1 MQNETAEPSKNDLQ
15 NEEFAARVA
24 LNQREL
30 TGKLRKAYDFIVC
43 GSGSSGSVVARRL
56 AENPAVSVLLL
67 EAGGTDSLPEISDA
81 TRWRDNLG
89 SAHDWA
95 FKTRPNPHLNGRSL
109 TWSMGKVLGG
119 SSSINVMVWARG
131 HKNDW
136 DYFAA
141 ESGDDGWSYRSVL
154 EIYRRIED
162 WRGTADPERR
172 GKGGLVVVEQA
183 SPHPVVTAACE
194 AAKSF
199 GIPHFA
205 DQNGELMETKGG
217 VALCNV
223 RRRDGRR
230 LSVFRSYTYPYMDRP
245 NLTVLTHA
253 LVTKV
258 RFKGAKAVGVEV
270 IHDGALRS
278 FDAGHELILS
288 MGAIHTPKVLMQS
301 GIGDAH
307 DLRPLGIDV
316 VQHLP
321 GVGRNLEE
329 HLLLGACV
337 WDCTEQQPD
346 QGSGL
351 GTLFWKS
358 SAAFDTPDLQCM
370 IVNGAFLSPDVSC
383 PEITD
388 SCWSIVPGLVR
399 PRSKGQVRL
408 TGPDPMH
415 PVDIDNN
422 LLSEPAD
429 LKAAI
434 RSVEFCREIGN
445 AAARSSRATREVLP
459 GHLSS
464 SDLENFV
471 RNAAI
476 PFWHYTCTARMGRD
490 EMSVVDASLRVHG
503 IEGLRIADGSIMPR
517 VTTGNTMAP
526 CVVIGERAAAMIR
539 KANGV

>member
-1 MQNETAEPSKNDLQ
+1 MHEPSTSPTTDTPR
-15 NEEFAARVA
+15 EAFAARVEA
-24 LNQREL
+24 NQRR
-30 TGKLRKAYDFIVC
+30 LRENLRNAYDFIVC

-56 AENPAVSVLLL
+56 AENPDVSVLLL
-67 EAGGTDSLPEISDA
+67 EAGGTDALPEITDA
-81 TRWRDNLG
+81 ARWRDNLG

-95 FKTRPNPHLNGRSL
+95 FKTRPNPHLNGRAL
-109 TWSMGKVLGG
+109 RWSMGKVLGG
-119 SSSINVMVWARG
+119 SSSINAMMWARG

-162 WRGTADPERR
+162 WRGAPDPERR
-172 GKGGLVVVEQA
+172 GDGGLVVVEQA
-183 SPHPVVTAACE
+183 PPHPVVTAACE

-199 GIPHFA
+199 GIAQFD
-205 DQNGELMETKGG
+205 DQNAELMETKGG
-217 VALCNV
+217 VALCNM
-223 RRRDGRR
+223 RMHNGRR
-230 LSVFRSYTYPYMDRP
+230 LSVFRSYTYPHMDRP

-253 LVTKV
+253 LVTRI
-258 RFKGAKAVGVEV
+258 RFRGAKAVGVDV
-270 IHDGALRS
+270 IHDGAPRS
-278 FDAGHELILS
+278 FDAGHEVILS
-288 MGAIHTPKVLMQS
+288 LGAVHTPKVLMQS
-301 GIGDAH
+301 GIGDAQ
-307 DLRPLGIDV
+307 DLRPLGIEV

-337 WDCTEQQPD
+337 WECTEPPPD
-346 QGSGL
+346 QARGGP

-358 SAAFDTPDLQCM
+358 NSALDTPDIQC
-370 IVNGAFLSPDVSC
+370 IISSSAFCSPDVPPLDPAGSY
-383 PEITD
+383 
-388 SCWSIVPGLVR
+388 WSIVPGLVR
-399 PRSKGQVRL
+399 PFSKGRIRL
-408 TGPDPMH
+408 TGPDPTDAL
-415 PVDIDNN
+415 DIDTN

-429 LKAAI
+429 LRTAI

-445 AAARSSRATREVLP
+445 AAARASRATREVLP
-459 GHLSS
+459 GPLGP

-471 RNAAI
+471 RNAVV

-490 EMSVVDASLRVHG
+490 GMSVVDASLKVHG

-526 CVVIGERAAAMIR
+526 CVIIGERAAAMIR
-539 KANGV
+539 DVHGV

>member
-1 MQNETAEPSKNDLQ
+1 MQHETSASSNIDLQ
-15 NEEFAARVA
+15 SEEFAARVEA
-24 LNQREL
+24 NQREL
-30 TGKLRKAYDFIVC
+30 TGNLRNGYDFIVC

-67 EAGGTDSLPEISDA
+67 EAGGTDTLPEIHDA
-81 TRWRDNLG
+81 ARWRDNLG

-119 SSSINVMVWARG
+119 SSSINAMVWARG

-136 DYFAA
+136 DHFAS

-162 WRGTADPERR
+162 WRGAPDPERR
-172 GKGGLVVVEQA
+172 GKGGLMIVEQA
-183 SPHPVVTAACE
+183 FRHPVVMAACE

-199 GIPHFA
+199 GIPHFD

-223 RRRDGRR
+223 RTRDGRR
-230 LSVFRSYTYPYMDRP
+230 LSVFRSYAYPYMDRP

-253 LVTKV
+253 LVTKIK
-258 RFKGAKAVGVEV
+258 FKNTRATGVEV
-270 IHDGALRS
+270 IHDGASRS
-278 FDAGHELILS
+278 FEVGHELILS
-288 MGAIHTPKVLMQS
+288 LGAIHTPKVLMQS

-307 DLRPLGIDV
+307 DLRPFGIDV

-321 GVGRNLEE
+321 GVGRNLQE
-329 HLLLGACV
+329 HLLLGGCMWECA
-337 WDCTEQQPD
+337 EPHPE
-346 QGSGL
+346 GRSM
-351 GTLFWKS
+351 GTVFWKS
-358 SAAFDTPDLQCM
+358 NSAIDTPDLQC
-370 IVNGAFLSPDVSC
+370 IIGTAPFLSPDVSC
-383 PEITD
+383 PETTGA
-388 SCWSIVPGLVR
+388 CWSIVPGLVR
-399 PRSKGQVRL
+399 PISRGQVRL
-408 TGPDPMH
+408 TGLDPMH
-415 PVDIDNN
+415 PVDIDTN

-445 AAARSSRATREVLP
+445 CAARSSRATREVLP
-459 GHLSS
+459 GSLSRS
-464 SDLENFV
+464 ELENFV
-471 RNAAI
+471 RNAVI
-476 PFWHYTCTARMGRD
+476 PFWHYTCTAKMGRD
-490 EMSVVDASLRVHG
+490 ETSVVDASLRVHG

-539 KANGV
+539 KAHGV